1 MQRFYEGGSFIMNKK
16 IITLSFCI
24 TNLLFTVFL
33 VVYFFIISLSN
44 DFLRYFNYIKYTN
57 LCFTGVFVIIC
68 LAVFKLNFDKLFS
81 RFPDGEELP
90 KLDKTIFM
98 IGIEL
103 LTAVLIIG
111 FLYTVFLNLTEPEIS
126 KIKLLRLFDISFLI
140 LINYAAFIL
149 EYLSFRYYSL

>member
-1 MQRFYEGGSFIMNKK
+1 M
-16 IITLSFCI
+16 
-24 TNLLFTVFL
+24 
-33 VVYFFIISLSN
+33 
-44 DFLRYFNYIKYTN
+44 
-57 LCFTGVFVIIC
+57 CFTGVFVIIC

-90 KLDKTIFM
+90 KLDKTIFI

-111 FLYTVFLNLTEPEIS
+111 FLYTVFLNLTEQEIS
-126 KIKLLRLFDISFLI
+126 KINLLRLFDISFLI

-149 EYLSFRYYSL
+149 EYLSFRYYSLK